1 MFSRVRTIA
10 VVALAP
16 TLLGGCLMAD
26 GLYSGVSVG
35 AGDYGYNPYGYE
47 PYGYP
52 YGYDPYGGYYG
63 GPAYGWYDNY
73 YYPGNGTYVYD
84 RAGRAHHMRAQDR
97 AYWEARRQARAERR
111 EERAERRLERR
122 EDRLERRQGRIER
135 REARAERR
143 LERQAANPAVIE
155 RREAR
160 RTADGT
166 FGRGAQRAVERA
178 IRSRQGGQNGQGGR
192 SEGEREP

>member
-1 MFSRVRTIA
+1 MISRVRTIA
-10 VVALAP
+10 VAALAP
-16 TLLGGCLMAD
+16 ALLGGCMMSD
-26 GLYSGVSVG
+26 GLYGGMSVG
-35 AGDYGYNPYGYE
+35 AGDYGYE

-73 YYPGNGTYVYD
+73 YYPGNGIYVYD
-84 RAGRAHHMRAQDR
+84 RGGRAYRMRDKDR
-97 AYWEARRQARAERR
+97 AYWEARREARAERR
-111 EERAERRLERR
+111 EDRAERRLERR
-122 EDRLERRQGRIER
+122 EDRIER

-143 LERQAANPAVIE
+143 LERQAANPAAIE

-160 RTADGT
+160 RSADGT

-192 SEGEREP
+192 REGEREP